1 MAAFNSIPQG
11 SPMGQHPNH
20 GNDPT
25 NRKANETRARHS
37 DHDAPDM
44 QSHLYELWQ
53 LIPKE
58 KKDGGKNWTIA
69 SRKLIPSDQDTLDD
83 MVKTMEEAFP
93 AKEQYKCLSQNKR
106 ERIKELL
113 NEHNQ
118 RDSRYIWRCVY
129 IDTDTT
135 RVKVL
140 GTYQDITAKMDVILL
155 RELQHQPTPAGHSPK
170 ASSAGRAVSQDSGIP
185 SNQSGIQ
192 PTLND
197 MIRQANY
204 AQVVGNGP
212 GAYKAAQNRGIPVD
226 DGIPSVHPQVHPQV
240 QSSPFIYR
248 QPSPHPQANPQV
260 HMQGQRPAQPGPQ
273 KQGHPQAYQHVQNSM
288 PPEATY
294 AVPQGVR
301 YHGQPDHG
309 MQKEQATD
317 TFPQKVSQLPIN
329 APHGSGGFNPG
340 PGPFARNGDEARH
353 PAHHPSMPIYT
364 RNAPEMQ
371 TQNARFAAGDLP
383 QPARK
388 AKATAPPPK
397 VVQQDR
403 RVSQMQ
409 DDSSFMTDD
418 ESLFEEED
426 GYSSATSSVSSL
438 AKGSLH
444 REKRYMRRDTGE
456 HKHRIHYRK
465 QNRKGYSHGGYPSG
479 NVDIYP
485 SASSH
490 RPRESRRSREMS
502 RASNRP
508 VTIHERDL
516 DIRAPGLAEL
526 NLSANEASYR
536 LMKMEE
542 TQRTMLDKMD
552 RLSMGLQKPE
562 SRDYVER
569 AVVTRG
575 IEPEIRNAVPQRP
588 IYLMEAPMYSPRRYV
603 PREMPTYMPQPY
615 PYDYL

>member
-1 MAAFNSIPQG
+1 
-11 SPMGQHPNH
+11 MGQHPNH
-20 GNDPT
+20 ANDLT

-37 DHDAPDM
+37 DHDASDM
-44 QSHLYELWQ
+44 QTHLYELWQ
-53 LIPKE
+53 FIPRE

-69 SRKLIPSDQDTLDD
+69 SRKLIPSDQETLED
-83 MVKTMEEAFP
+83 MVKTMEEEIP
-93 AKEQYKCLSQNKR
+93 AKDQYKYLSQNKR

-118 RDSRYIWRCVY
+118 RDRGYTWRCVY

-140 GTYQDITAKMDVILL
+140 GTYQDITTRMDVILM
-155 RELQHQPTPAGHSPK
+155 RELQHQPTPAGGSPK
-170 ASSAGRAVSQDSGIP
+170 ASLAGRAVSQDSGIP

-192 PTLND
+192 PTLDD

-204 AQVVGNGP
+204 AQVVGSGP
-212 GAYKAAQNRGIPVD
+212 ATYNAAQNRGIPVN
-226 DGIPSVHPQVHPQV
+226 DGVPLVHPQVHPQV
-240 QSSPFIYR
+240 QPPPFIYR

-260 HMQGQRPAQPGPQ
+260 HLQGQRPAQPGPQ
-273 KQGHPQAYQHVQNSM
+273 KQGHPQAYQQMQNSM

-294 AVPQGVR
+294 GVPQSFR
-301 YHGQPDHG
+301 YHGAPDHG
-309 MQKEQATD
+309 MQKGQATD
-317 TFPQKVSQLPIN
+317 TFPLKESQLPNN
-329 APHGSGGFNPG
+329 APLVSGGFNPEK
-340 PGPFARNGDEARH
+340 GPFAKKGDEARH
-353 PAHHPSMPIYT
+353 PAHNPSMPIYT
-364 RNAPEMQ
+364 RNVPELQ
-371 TQNARFAAGDLP
+371 THNARFAPGDLP

-403 RVSQMQ
+403 RVSHVQ

-418 ESLFEEED
+418 DSLLDEEN
-426 GYSSATSSVSSL
+426 GYSSPTSSVSSL

-490 RPRESRRSREMS
+490 RSRESRRYAEMS

-508 VTIHERDL
+508 VTVHERDL
-516 DIRAPGLAEL
+516 DTRAPGLAEL
-526 NLSANEASYR
+526 SLSANEASYR

-552 RLSMGLQKPE
+552 RLSIGLQKPE

-569 AVVTRG
+569 AVAARG
-575 IEPEIRNAVPQRP
+575 IEPEIRNAASVRP
-588 IYLMEAPMYSPRRYV
+588 IYYVDPLMYPPRRFV
-603 PREMPTYMPQPY
+603 PREMPAYMSQPY
-615 PYDYL
+615 AYDYL